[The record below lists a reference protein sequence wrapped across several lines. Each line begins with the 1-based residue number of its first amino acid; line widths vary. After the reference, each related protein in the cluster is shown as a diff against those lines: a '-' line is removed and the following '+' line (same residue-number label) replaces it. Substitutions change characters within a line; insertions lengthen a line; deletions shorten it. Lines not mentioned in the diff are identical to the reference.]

1 MATSLNSPGI
11 VTKEIDL
18 TGVVPANTSSIGAIV
33 GNYRW
38 GPVET
43 RQLIS
48 DEKGLASTFGIPTLT
63 NSVDFHTAAYFLRYT
78 SNLYTTRMVTD
89 EAVNAVSGTTA
100 TLIKNADHYD
110 SVSSGFGEDS
120 EETDTGLWAAK
131 YPGVL
136 GNSLKVSICPAIS
149 NADEWA
155 YISYFD
161 GVPGTSDYAAS
172 RGGENDEMHVIVI
185 DEDGLFTGTRGTVLE
200 KFAYV
205 SQASDAKTNDGS
217 TNYVKNVINNGS
229 RFVWFGSF
237 SITTNFATS
246 QDGGSPAAGIDF
258 TDGIAVVFDSD
269 GTATS
274 TDFSLDGGVDSETLT
289 TSEYL
294 LGYDLYE
301 DKDVVTVDFLI
312 APSPAGST
320 AHNTI
325 VNDLIATAQGLRKD
339 CVVVASPN
347 RESVVN
353 NTDIVTDTV
362 SCFDG
367 VTKSSY
373 LIKDNNFLKVYDKYN
388 DQYIFIPASSSTA
401 GIMAATDA
409 NAAPFYSPAGVKRG
423 QYLGITSI
431 AYSATTSERDT
442 LYKVG
447 INSIANIPGQGIILY
462 GDKTGESRPSAFDRI
477 NVRRLF
483 LMIERAITIASR
495 NVMFEFNDEFTRAE
509 FTNIVEPYLRNIKG
523 RRGIYD
529 FRVVCDE
536 TNNTGDVIDNNEF
549 IADIFIKPARS
560 INYVTLNF
568 VAVRSGASFE
578 EIVGTV

>member
-48 DEKGLASTFGIPTLT
+48 DEKGLTSTFGIPTLT

-89 EAVNAVSGTTA
+89 EAKNATA
-100 TLIKNADHYD
+100 GDVETLIKNSDHYD

-120 EETDTGLWAAK
+120 EDTQTGFCIAK

-136 GNSLKVSICPAIS
+136 GNSLAVSFCPAVS
-149 NADEWA
+149 NFGDWKYA
-155 YISYFD
+155 SYFD
-161 GVPGTSDYAAS
+161 GAPGTSLYTS
-172 RGGENDEMHVIVI
+172 NRGGSNDEMHVVVI
-185 DEDGLFTGTRGTVLE
+185 DEDGMFTGTPGTVLE

-205 SQASDAKTNDGS
+205 SQASDAKTTDGS

-229 RFVWFGSF
+229 RFIWFGYFDTSLAF
-237 SITTNFATS
+237 TTDAGSSATGVNFTTGITITFV
-246 QDGGSPAAGIDF
+246 DGKSAK
-258 TDGIAVVFDSD
+258 TDVE
-269 GTATS
+269 
-274 TDFSLDGGVDSETLT
+274 LNGGVDSGTL
-289 TSEYL
+289 SDSDYL

-312 APSPAGST
+312 APSPEGST
-320 AHNTI
+320 EHNTI
-325 VNDLIATAQGLRKD
+325 VNDLIVTAQGLRKD

-347 RESVVN
+347 RASVVN
-353 NTDIVTDTV
+353 NTEIVTDTV

-568 VAVRSGASFE
+568 VAVRSGASFDE
-578 EIVGTV
+578 VVGTV